1 MTITPSGTVGS
12 TVSGTLYLESL
23 SSTDAGLTGNPDPAI
38 APGASDVAALPYTYS
53 IGAPPKS

>member
-1 MTITPSGTVGS
+1 VGS